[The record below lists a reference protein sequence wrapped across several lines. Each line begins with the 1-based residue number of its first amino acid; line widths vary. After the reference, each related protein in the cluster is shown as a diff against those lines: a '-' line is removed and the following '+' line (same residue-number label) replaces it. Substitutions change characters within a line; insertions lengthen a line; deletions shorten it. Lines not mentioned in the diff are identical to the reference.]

1 AITELPAGDEWIY
14 EVKWDGYR
22 ALALKAGDTVKL
34 MSLKEKNLTDDFP
47 TVAHSVR
54 SVNADAAVIDG
65 EIVAIDS
72 RGCPSF
78 QMLQNRASLGRDW
91 QIVYYAFD
99 LLNMEGKSLERVPLV
114 ERKQNLKKII
124 EGTPVRYN
132 GDLTGTVDAII
143 DSVKAAGLE
152 GVVAK
157 RRDSLYRAG
166 TRVTSWLKFKLSK
179 AQEFVI
185 GGYKPDAR
193 SFQSILVGYYE
204 GKELLFAG
212 KVRQGFNPPSRARL
226 LDQMRPRLTDRCPF
240 ANLPT
245 SK

>member
-1 AITELPAGDEWIY
+1 MWRGNRWNEP
-14 EVKWDGYR
+14 
-22 ALALKAGDTVKL
+22 
-34 MSLKEKNLTDDFP
+34 SL
-47 TVAHSVR
+47 
-54 SVNADAAVIDG
+54 I
-65 EIVAIDS
+65 
-72 RGCPSF
+72 
-78 QMLQNRASLGRDW
+78 
-91 QIVYYAFD
+91 
-99 LLNMEGKSLERVPLV
+99 
-114 ERKQNLKKII
+114 ERKQKLKKII
-124 EGTPVRYN
+124 EGTDVRYN
-132 GDLTGTVDAII
+132 ADLAGSVDAII

-157 RRDSLYRAG
+157 RGDSFYRAG

-185 GGYKPDAR
+185 GGYKPDAG

-226 LDQMRPRLTDRCPF
+226 LAQMRPLLTGRCPV

-245 SK
+245 SKRSHFGEGITKEEMVILCWLRPKLVAQVSFTEWTNYGLLRHATFEGLLDDKEPRAVVRAI